1 MGEPSSSVDLVSEDG
16 GHRHGNFH
24 NYYSFHPPVNRLK
37 VLQETGILDYVVQFA
52 TANNKKRGHCD
63 NNNTDD
69 AAKRQKCLQDHADH
83 PLFAAKS
90 ANGSEN
96 MATVAGTVE
105 TQSPQKQT
113 RQEPLFRYCDL
124 GCNEG
129 DLTAGLALELTNRIQ
144 TSKKDTV
151 AVVDSLGLDMDAT
164 LIGRAC
170 ENHGRLSTNI
180 VPIQFQICNLCQA
193 LDHETAYSNHLS
205 GKFDLTSIFSTTMWI
220 HVHAGDNGLKDF
232 LHRACQRTKLLLIEP
247 QPSKCYRSARVRLE
261 RLGRPDIPD
270 ISFDRLKM
278 RQNIEQEIANVIIS
292 CGFQRVVLDENKS
305 DPETTTPSRHPPKNS
320 QEEESNRTVWKR
332 ALQLYERIT
341 DEEE

>member
-1 MGEPSSSVDLVSEDG
+1 MGETSPSSSVDLVSEDG

-24 NYYSFHPPVNRLK
+24 NYYPFHPPVNRLK

-52 TANNKKRGHCD
+52 TANNKKRGHRGD
-63 NNNTDD
+63 THTDD
-69 AAKRQKCLQDHADH
+69 AVKRQKCLQDQADH
-83 PLFAAKS
+83 PFAAKS

-96 MATVAGTVE
+96 TATITGTVE

-113 RQEPLFRYCDL
+113 RREPLFRYCDL

-129 DLTAGLALELTNRIQ
+129 DLTAGLARELTNRIQ
-144 TSKKDTV
+144 PSKKDTV

-164 LIGRAC
+164 LIGRAR
-170 ENHGRLSTNI
+170 ENHGMLSKNM
-180 VPIQFQICNLCQA
+180 PIQFQICNLCQA
-193 LDHETAYSNHLS
+193 LDHETAYRNHFS

-232 LHRACQRTKLLLIEP
+232 LHRACQQTKLLLIEP

-292 CGFQRVVLDENKS
+292 CGFQRVVLVENKS
-305 DPETTTPSRHPPKNS
+305 NPETTPASHHPPNNS